1 MSDRTAEVELANAEP
16 SQPNAPPPGGRS
28 FREILRQSALG
39 LPLLLVVSVLVLFP
53 VGYLFY
59 AALSTGAPGDPQS
72 ELTAGNVVRVFATAE
87 FLVPLRNTVLL
98 SLAVAVCSVVV
109 GTILAWMVTKT
120 GMKRAALWENLLVVP
135 VYLSPLMLALAY
147 VAVAAPRVGFLNLL
161 MPAPLRIF
169 DVYNFAGIVGVMT
182 VGYASYVVLY
192 MVAPMRALNAE
203 LEEAA
208 LVLGSS
214 RLQIIR
220 RIIIPL
226 LMPAI
231 FASFVIIFTLAA
243 ENFAVPSFM
252 GTKFGFRTIP
262 SEIFGLVNNS
272 PADPNLAAALGLMLL
287 VLTFIG
293 IAIYRRMTRLS
304 TRYIT
309 VAGKPRAAQ
318 TFRLRRLRWLPTA
331 IVATWLVVAVCL
343 PFAGLVFGS
352 LLKFISPHI
361 QAGDFTLANYA
372 RVFDS
377 AGLVAIGN
385 TLLVSVVAATV
396 AALLG
401 ALVSYT
407 VMRTRSVGRGL
418 LDYIST
424 TTVAIPGLAL
434 SLGLLWAYVRV
445 PIAIW
450 GTVWIL
456 ALACIARFLAH
467 SVRISSISLLP
478 ISPQLDE
485 AGRVLGAGLFRRLR
499 TLTFPLMRPGIL
511 SAWMLI
517 FIFATN
523 EISATILLYTPQSQT
538 IAVRVWTAVQSLGAM
553 QAFAYATVQS
563 VIVGIVLFLTYRF
576 FGVIGHADPESAGG
590 QPASTAAKPGD
601 AQ

>member
-1 MSDRTAEVELANAEP
+1 
-16 SQPNAPPPGGRS
+16 
-28 FREILRQSALG
+28 
-39 LPLLLVVSVLVLFP
+39 
-53 VGYLFY
+53 
-59 AALSTGAPGDPQS
+59 
-72 ELTAGNVVRVFATAE
+72 
-87 FLVPLRNTVLL
+87 
-98 SLAVAVCSVVV
+98 
-109 GTILAWMVTKT
+109 
-120 GMKRAALWENLLVVP
+120 
-135 VYLSPLMLALAY
+135 
-147 VAVAAPRVGFLNLL
+147 
-161 MPAPLRIF
+161 
-169 DVYNFAGIVGVMT
+169 MT

-214 RLQIIR
+214 RWQIIR

-226 LMPAI
+226 LSPAI
-231 FASFVIIFTLAA
+231 FASFVIVFTLAA

-252 GTKFGFRTIP
+252 GTKFGFKTIP
-262 SEIFGLVNNS
+262 SEIFNLVNNS

-287 VLTFIG
+287 ILTFLG
-293 IAIYRRMTRLS
+293 IAIYRRMIRLS
-304 TRYIT
+304 SRYVT
-309 VAGKPRAAQ
+309 VSGKPRSAQ
-318 TFRLRRLRWLPTA
+318 TFRLRRFQWLPKA
-331 IVATWLVVAVCL
+331 IVAGWLVVAVVL

-352 LLKFISPHI
+352 FLKFISPHI
-361 QAGDFTLANYA
+361 QASDFTFDNYIH
-372 RVFDS
+372 VFE
-377 AGLVAIGN
+377 GPGMLAIGN
-385 TLLVSVVAATV
+385 TLLVGVVSATI

-401 ALVSYT
+401 ALISYT

-434 SLGLLWAYVRV
+434 SLGLLWAYVRM

-456 ALACIARFLAH
+456 VLAFVARFLAH
-467 SVRISSISLLP
+467 SVRVSSISLLP

-511 SAWMLI
+511 SAWMLL

-563 VIVGIVLFLTYRF
+563 LIVGLVLFLAYRF
-576 FGVIGHADPESAGG
+576 FGVVGHVEPDSVRGG
-590 QPASTAAKPGD
+590 PANAKTGD
-601 AQ
+601 VS

>member
-1 MSDRTAEVELANAEP
+1 MPTAELPYA
-16 SQPNAPPPGGRS
+16 NAPPSGGRS
-28 FREILRQSALG
+28 FLDALRQSALG
-39 LPLLLVVSVLVLFP
+39 LPLLLAVSVLVLLP

-72 ELTAGNVVRVFATAE
+72 ELTVRNVARVFATAE
-87 FLVPLRNTVLL
+87 FLVPLRNTVVL
-98 SLAVAVCSVVV
+98 SFAVAVCSVTA

-120 GMKRAALWENLLVVP
+120 GMKRAALWENLLIVP
-135 VYLSPLMLALAY
+135 VYLSPLMLALAF
-147 VAVAAPRVGFLNLL
+147 VAIAAPRVGFLNLL

-214 RLQIIR
+214 RWQIIR

-226 LMPAI
+226 LSPAI
-231 FASFVIIFTLAA
+231 FASFVIVFTLAA

-252 GTKFGFRTIP
+252 GTKFGFKTIP
-262 SEIFGLVNNS
+262 SEIFNLVNNS

-287 VLTFIG
+287 ILTFIG
-293 IAIYRRMTRLS
+293 IAIYRRMIRLS
-304 TRYIT
+304 NRYVT
-309 VAGKPRAAQ
+309 VSGKPRSAQ
-318 TFRLRRLRWLPTA
+318 TFRLRRFRWLPKA
-331 IVATWLVVAVCL
+331 IVAAWLVVAVVL

-352 LLKFISPHI
+352 FLKFISPHI
-361 QAGDFTLANYA
+361 QTSDFTFDNYIH
-372 RVFDS
+372 VFEGP
-377 AGLVAIGN
+377 GLLAIGN
-385 TLLVSVVAATV
+385 TLLVGVVSATI

-401 ALVSYT
+401 ALISYT

-434 SLGLLWAYVRV
+434 SLGLLWAYVRM

-456 ALACIARFLAH
+456 VLAFVARFLAH
-467 SVRISSISLLP
+467 SVRVSSISLLP

-511 SAWMLI
+511 SAWMLL

-563 VIVGIVLFLTYRF
+563 VIVGIVLFLAYRF
-576 FGVIGHADPESAGG
+576 FGVVGHVEPQSVHG
-590 QPASTAAKPGD
+590 PANEKTGD
-601 AQ
+601 VS